1 MIFLAGKYRFS
12 VSVYLYM
19 YSTLS
24 ALVFVGL
31 YFPVEFLFVLD
42 YIGVFY
48 VVYYVYLSQ
57 EAV

>member
-1 MIFLAGKYRFS
+1 MAIVLP
-12 VSVYLYM
+12 
-19 YSTLS
+19 LS

-48 VVYYVYLSQ
+48 VVYFVYFSQ
-57 EAV
+57 